1 MNLPANHTVG
11 WLNALSKDL
20 VSSRVLLV
28 DLNAGA
34 RNTLHTILSSLGI
47 ATIHNAA
54 STAETLFQVKNHRFD
69 IIFSDYYLGDGR
81 DGQQLLE
88 ELRQQRLISLSTVY
102 IIVTA
107 ERAYRNV
114 ISLAELTP
122 DDYLI
127 KPFTADQLQN
137 RLIKALYKKRFF
149 ARVFAA
155 LDKLAFIDALA
166 ACEKLLDEKGLFQV
180 DVLRFKGEIL
190 NILGYFKEALIV
202 YQQVTAKT
210 PVPWARMGLATAL
223 RGLGELDNAEQL
235 ALTLIEDVPEY
246 MNAYDFVA
254 SVREE
259 VGKLTEAQEILQ
271 QASLLSPN
279 NSVRQRAV
287 GDIAVRNHDLKAAER
302 AYENVLERR
311 RGSSLRVL
319 DDYTNLTRVM
329 LEQGQTEG
337 VRRIV
342 QDIRRDLRGNKQ
354 GELAAS
360 IVDSLCAD
368 HEGEPAKAKA
378 ALEKALSLH
387 EKLKKDGAPLELSQK
402 IAVDLAHACL
412 ASGEE
417 ERANEILSKI
427 AAENH
432 EDRNMI
438 AQIQD
443 VFTKTGR
450 EAAGQSMLAKV
461 GKEIVAINNQGM
473 LAARSGDLASSVEML
488 LEAAER
494 VPNLQFLVNAA
505 KAVFT
510 QMDQAGWQEDLARR
524 GINCL
529 NLAQAKEPRNAN
541 LMSAGELYYR
551 VARKYGIEV
560 TPIGDT
566 KRGSA

>member
-190 NILGYFKEALIV
+190 NTLGYFKEALIV

-259 VGKLTEAQEILQ
+259 VGKLTEAQEEFLRNVTYDGGT
-271 QASLLSPN
+271 AGVVH
-279 NSVRQRAV
+279 SV
-287 GDIAVRNHDLKAAER
+287 E
-302 AYENVLERR
+302 
-311 RGSSLRVL
+311 
-319 DDYTNLTRVM
+319 
-329 LEQGQTEG
+329 
-337 VRRIV
+337 
-342 QDIRRDLRGNKQ
+342 
-354 GELAAS
+354 ELAR
-360 IVDSLCAD
+360 IL
-368 HEGEPAKAKA
+368 GE
-378 ALEKALSLH
+378 
-387 EKLKKDGAPLELSQK
+387 
-402 IAVDLAHACL
+402 
-412 ASGEE
+412 
-417 ERANEILSKI
+417 
-427 AAENH
+427 
-432 EDRNMI
+432 
-438 AQIQD
+438 
-443 VFTKTGR
+443 
-450 EAAGQSMLAKV
+450 
-461 GKEIVAINNQGM
+461 
-473 LAARSGDLASSVEML
+473 
-488 LEAAER
+488 
-494 VPNLQFLVNAA
+494 
-505 KAVFT
+505 
-510 QMDQAGWQEDLARR
+510 
-524 GINCL
+524 
-529 NLAQAKEPRNAN
+529 
-541 LMSAGELYYR
+541 
-551 VARKYGIEV
+551 
-560 TPIGDT
+560 
-566 KRGSA
+566 

>member
-190 NILGYFKEALIV
+190 NTLGYFKEALIV